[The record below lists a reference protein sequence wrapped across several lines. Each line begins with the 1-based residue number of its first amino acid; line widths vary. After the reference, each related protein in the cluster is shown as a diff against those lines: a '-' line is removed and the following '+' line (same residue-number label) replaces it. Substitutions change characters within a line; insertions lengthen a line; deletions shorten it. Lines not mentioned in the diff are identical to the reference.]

1 MCLHSQ
7 LLAVCLLSEGQRLYL
22 HWCHKVISS
31 TSRLCN
37 NWNLSLR
44 IDGISFDRSGYQWLW
59 FSPLWPHLFSQIYGA
74 RSGWLYFYLFR
85 HVYYQMSFV
94 YLYNIDTGAQLW
106 HLMFSIPICQV
117 TAPYLHI
124 GGVVLM
130 SLLSWPIALHV
141 FRISMRGKD
150 EFLVYFQYPK

>member
-1 MCLHSQ
+1 MCLNSQ

-22 HWCHKVISS
+22 HWCHKVFLS

-37 NWNLSLR
+37 NRNLSLR
-44 IDGISFDRSGYQWLW
+44 IDGVSFDRSGYQWLW

-94 YLYNIDTGAQLW
+94 YLYWYWSTT
-106 HLMFSIPICQV
+106 V
-117 TAPYLHI
+117 TFNVLHF
-124 GGVVLM
+124 
-130 SLLSWPIALHV
+130 LLSDNGS
-141 FRISMRGKD
+141 ISTLGRCSFND
-150 EFLVYFQYPK
+150 SVILANSLACLPYQYER